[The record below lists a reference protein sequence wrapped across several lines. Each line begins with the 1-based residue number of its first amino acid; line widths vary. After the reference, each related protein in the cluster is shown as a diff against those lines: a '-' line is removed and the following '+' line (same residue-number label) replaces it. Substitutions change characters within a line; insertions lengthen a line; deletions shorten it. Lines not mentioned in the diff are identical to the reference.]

1 MITAHNICKRFRFYA
16 RPSDRLR
23 EVITRRPRHHS
34 YTALDG
40 VSFTVES
47 GETLGILGRNGAGK
61 STLLKILTGVLLP
74 DGGEYRIQGRI
85 TGLLELGTG
94 FDSNLTGAQNILAN
108 GLLLGMTR
116 REIAERRQAIIDF
129 SELGSFIDEP
139 LRTYSSGMVMRLAF
153 AIGIHADPACFV
165 IDEAL
170 SVGDAHFQ
178 QKCMRR
184 IREFRAQGGSI
195 IFVSHD
201 INAVKMLCDRV
212 IVLEGGKSVFSGQP
226 EAGANHYN
234 RLLAENTD
242 LDGQAVQQARYGSGE
257 ASISACALAGR
268 DSEGTT
274 LASGETADVAVDIE
288 AHEDLDDITLGL
300 MIRDRFGQDIF
311 GTNTWHLKQPLA
323 LRKGERRR
331 CSITLGMSLAPGK
344 YTLTLALHEGSDHTR
359 RCYQW
364 CDNLVRFDVAGIRG
378 PLFGGLCRLPMSC
391 TFDAP
396 ESPAAK
402 AAKAADAP
410 GIPPLNEEPRHAA
423 PE

>member
-1 MITAHNICKRFRFYA
+1 MIHAQGITKHFRFYA
-16 RPSDRLR
+16 KPSDRLR
-23 EVITRRPRHHS
+23 EIVTRRPRHHS
-34 YTALDG
+34 HKALDG
-40 VSFTVES
+40 ISFQVAS

-74 DGGEYRIQGRI
+74 DTGSFHVEGRI

-116 REIAERRQAIIDF
+116 QDVEAKRQAIIEF
-129 SELGSFIDEP
+129 SELGGFIDEP

-153 AIGIHADPACFV
+153 SIGIHADPSCFV

-201 INAVKMLCDRV
+201 LNAVKMLCDKV
-212 IVLEGGKSVFSGQP
+212 IVLEGGKAVFEGEP

-234 RLLAENTD
+234 RLLAEETD
-242 LDGQAVQQARYGSGE
+242 LDGLAVLEARYGSGE
-257 ASISACALAGR
+257 VTVEECVLVGR
-268 DSEGTT
+268 DSDGTT
-274 LASGETADVAVDIE
+274 LTSGETADVVVELA
-288 AHEDLDDITLGL
+288 AHQDLEDITLGI

-311 GTNTWHLKQPLA
+311 GTNTWYLDRPLA
-323 LRKGERRR
+323 MRAGERRR
-331 CSITLGMSLAPGK
+331 CRLAIEVWLAPGK
-344 YTLTLALHEGSDHTR
+344 YTLTLALHEGSDHTQ

-378 PLFGGLCRLPMSC
+378 PIFGGLCRLPLSC
-391 TFDAP
+391 TF
-396 ESPAAK
+396 
-402 AAKAADAP
+402 
-410 GIPPLNEEPRHAA
+410 EEPGEPSSQESTHAA
-423 PE
+423 SQ

>member
-1 MITAHNICKRFRFYA
+1 MIDVQDITKHFRFYTK
-16 RPSDRLR
+16 PSDRLR
-23 EVITRRPRHHS
+23 EIITRRPRHYSH
-34 YTALDG
+34 TALDG
-40 VSFTVES
+40 ISFQVAS
-47 GETLGILGRNGAGK
+47 GETMGILGRNGAGK

-74 DGGEYRIQGRI
+74 DSGRFQIEGRI

-108 GLLLGMTR
+108 GLLLGMST
-116 REIAERRQAIIDF
+116 REIEARRQQIIDF
-129 SELGSFIDEP
+129 SELGSFINEP

-153 AIGIHADPACFV
+153 AIGIHADPRCFV

-201 INAVKMLCDRV
+201 LNAVKMLCDKV
-212 IVLEGGKSVFSGQP
+212 IVLEGGKAVFEGEP
-226 EAGANHYN
+226 EAGANYYN
-234 RLLAENTD
+234 RLLAEETD
-242 LDGQAVQQARYGSGE
+242 LDGQAVQQAHYGTGE
-257 ASISACALAGR
+257 VAIVDCTLAGR
-268 DSEGTT
+268 DSGGSILT
-274 LASGETADVAVDIE
+274 SGEHVEIDIE
-288 AHEDLDDITLGL
+288 LEAQQDLDDITLGL

-311 GTNTWHLKQPLA
+311 GTNTWYLDQPLA
-323 LRKGERRR
+323 MRAGERKR
-331 CSITLGMSLAPGK
+331 CRLEIEMWLAPGK
-344 YTLTLALHEGSDHTR
+344 YTLTLALHESSDHTR

-378 PLFGGLCRLPMSC
+378 PTFGGICRLPLTC

-396 ESPAAK
+396 GERPAKESP
-402 AAKAADAP
+402 
-410 GIPPLNEEPRHAA
+410 HAA
-423 PE
+423 PQ

>member
-1 MITAHNICKRFRFYA
+1 MIHVQDITKHFRFYA
-16 RPSDRLR
+16 KPSDRLR
-23 EVITRRPRHHS
+23 EIVTRKPRHHS
-34 YTALDG
+34 HKALDG
-40 VSFTVES
+40 ISFQVAS

-74 DGGEYRIQGRI
+74 DSGDFRIEGRI

-116 REIAERRQAIIDF
+116 SEIDARRQAIIDF
-129 SELGSFIDEP
+129 SELGTFIDEP

-153 AIGIHADPACFV
+153 AIGIHADPSCFV

-201 INAVKMLCDRV
+201 INAVKMLCDKV
-212 IVLEGGKSVFSGQP
+212 IVLEGGKAVFTGEP

-234 RLLAENTD
+234 RLLAEETD
-242 LDGQAVQQARYGSGE
+242 LDGRAVQQANYGSGE
-257 ASISACALAGR
+257 LTVIACSLAGQE
-268 DSEGTT
+268 SGGTILT
-274 LASGETADVAVDIE
+274 SGERAELLIDLE

-311 GTNTWHLKQPLA
+311 GTNTYYLGQPLA
-323 LRKGERRR
+323 MCANQRRR
-331 CSITLGMSLAPGK
+331 CRMEIDMWLAPGK

-364 CDNLVRFDVAGIRG
+364 CDNLVRFDIAGIRG
-378 PLFGGLCRLPMSC
+378 PTFGGICRLPMSC
-391 TFDAP
+391 HFDEQEQRPAE
-396 ESPAAK
+396 ES
-402 AAKAADAP
+402 D
-410 GIPPLNEEPRHAA
+410 HAA
-423 PE
+423 SQ

>member
-1 MITAHNICKRFRFYA
+1 MIHAQDITKYFRFYA
-16 RPSDRLR
+16 KPSDRLR
-23 EVITRRPRHHS
+23 EIITRRPRHHS
-34 YTALDG
+34 HKALDG
-40 VSFTVES
+40 ISFEVAS

-74 DGGEYRIQGRI
+74 DSGDFRIEGRI

-116 REIAERRQAIIDF
+116 QEVESRRQAIVDF

-153 AIGIHADPACFV
+153 AIGIHADPSCFV

-201 INAVKMLCDRV
+201 INAVKMLCDKV
-212 IVLEGGKSVFSGQP
+212 IVLEGGKAVFEGEP

-234 RLLAENTD
+234 RLLAEETD
-242 LDGQAVQQARYGSGE
+242 LDGQAVLEARYGSGE
-257 ASISACALAGR
+257 VVVSACTLAGR
-268 DSEGTT
+268 DSGGTT
-274 LASGETADVAVDIE
+274 LTSGETAEILVDLE
-288 AHEDLDDITLGL
+288 AQQDLDDITLGL

-311 GTNTWHLKQPLA
+311 GTNTWYLGQSLA
-323 LRKGERRR
+323 MRAGEQLRCRLE
-331 CSITLGMSLAPGK
+331 LEVWLAPGK

-378 PLFGGLCRLPMSC
+378 PTFGGICRLPLDC
-391 TFDAP
+391 TFEPLAP
-396 ESPAAK
+396 PSKEA
-402 AAKAADAP
+402 
-410 GIPPLNEEPRHAA
+410 LHAA
-423 PE
+423 SQ